1 MNKGLTWI
9 TLRQGLEEPGCP
21 ICNILAEGTRR
32 SFSYFLDEGV
42 LDPEM
47 RVRLIESNGWC
58 PRHTLLL
65 LTVEREQ
72 HPDHLGSA
80 TVYEGLLEAVQRR
93 LEKARHRLRE
103 PTTQVSPRRKR
114 QQVRRVAD
122 TLSSSSPC
130 PACESEEQRED
141 AEVGFLVDTLFD
153 PQLGPELKE
162 FYEKS
167 EGLCYRHLVGCLQ
180 RCASP
185 DQAAE
190 LLDLERPKWHS
201 LAADIVDYARKHEHR
216 YHQEPF
222 GDEIDAWARAARK
235 LAGHRPTGPSLEQL
249 VAVTRR
255 REAR

>member
-21 ICNILAEGTRR
+21 ICNILADGTRR
-32 SFSYFLDEGV
+32 NFSYFLDEGV

-65 LTVEREQ
+65 LTIEREQ

-93 LEKARHRLRE
+93 LDEARHDLRE
-103 PTTQVSPRRKR
+103 PTTQVSARRKR
-114 QQVRRVAD
+114 QEVRRVAD
-122 TLSSSSPC
+122 TLSSRSPC
-130 PACESEEQRED
+130 PVCESEEQRED
-141 AEVGFLVDTLFD
+141 AEAGFFVETLFD
-153 PQLGPELKE
+153 PELGAE
-162 FYEKS
+162 FRHLYEKS

-180 RCASP
+180 RCAGP
-185 DQAAE
+185 EQAAA
-190 LLDLERPKWHS
+190 LLDLERLKWRA
-201 LAADIVDYARKHEHR
+201 LAAEVIQYARKHEHR
-216 YHQEPF
+216 HHQEPF
-222 GDEIDAWARAARK
+222 GNEIDAWARAARK
-235 LAGHRPTGPSLEQL
+235 LAGHWPTELSLERL
-249 VAVTRR
+249 IAVTKK

>member
-1 MNKGLTWI
+1 MNKGLIWI
-9 TLRQGLEEPGCP
+9 TLRQGLEQPGCP
-21 ICNILAEGTRR
+21 ICNILADGTRR
-32 SFSYFLDEGV
+32 GFSYFLDEGV

-80 TVYEGLLEAVQRR
+80 TVYESLLEAVQRR
-93 LEKARHRLRE
+93 LDEARRE
-103 PTTQVSPRRKR
+103 VRKSVSPPSARRRR
-114 QQVRRVAD
+114 QNVRRVVD
-122 TLSSSSPC
+122 SFLPRSQC
-130 PACESEEQRED
+130 PACDSEAQRED
-141 AEVGFLVDTLFD
+141 AEAGFLVETLFD
-153 PQLGPELKE
+153 PELGPELKQL
-162 FYEKS
+162 YENS
-167 EGLCYRHLVGCLQ
+167 EGLCYRHLIGCLR

-185 DQAAE
+185 EQAAE
-190 LLDLERPKWHS
+190 LLDLERPKWRL
-201 LAADIVDYARKHEHR
+201 LAAEVVDYARKHEHR

-235 LAGHRPTGPSLEQL
+235 LAGHWPTELSLERL
-249 VAVTRR
+249 IAVTKK

>member
-1 MNKGLTWI
+1 MNKGLIWI

-21 ICNILAEGTRR
+21 ICNILADGTRR
-32 SFSYFLDEGV
+32 GFSYFLDEGV

-80 TVYEGLLEAVQRR
+80 TVYESLLEAVQRR
-93 LEKARHRLRE
+93 LDEARRE
-103 PTTQVSPRRKR
+103 VRKSVSPPSARRRR
-114 QQVRRVAD
+114 QNVRRVVD
-122 TLSSSSPC
+122 SFLPRSQC
-130 PACESEEQRED
+130 PACDSEAQRED
-141 AEVGFLVDTLFD
+141 AEAGFLVETLFD
-153 PQLGPELKE
+153 PELGPELKQL
-162 FYEKS
+162 YENS
-167 EGLCYRHLVGCLQ
+167 EGLCYRHLIGCLR

-185 DQAAE
+185 EQAAE
-190 LLDLERPKWHS
+190 LLDLERPKWRL
-201 LAADIVDYARKHEHR
+201 LAAEVVDYARKHEHR

-235 LAGHRPTGPSLEQL
+235 LAGHWPTELSLERL
-249 VAVTRR
+249 IAVTKK

>member
-9 TLRQGLEEPGCP
+9 TLRQGLEEPRCP

-201 LAADIVDYARKHEHR
+201 LAAEVVDYARKHEHR